1 MRLGY
6 DLWAYPGVLLVVGAA
21 ALLLAFAAI
30 LIAASFARARA
41 EKRFGDPKL
50 VEKLVTY
57 DATQRRAAKGV
68 LMVLALA
75 CALVALARPQYGKGT
90 RLIPATN
97 VDVVL
102 VLDYSKSMY
111 ARDVVPSRIAR
122 AKAEVAHLIQSVPG
136 VRFAA
141 VAFAGEPVSFP
152 LTSDGG
158 AIAQFFRQMNPNDM
172 PVGGTATAKALE
184 RARELLARDPTTKD
198 HVRRIVLVTDGED
211 LEGDPVS
218 VATKCA
224 QEGTVIDVVQIG
236 GRAPEVIPDVNADG
250 KVIGIRKDDDGKPM
264 TTELSADGEAQLAKV
279 AQTTGGVIVQSEQ
292 GTTGIDKITA
302 RLSKMMREELSERV
316 ETVYDDVFWIPLLIA
331 LVLLLNDA
339 LLFDTPWR
347 KPWTAGKVV
356 LAVIASLGVLSFIV
370 LLVDLWRS
378 YSKPAPKAPA
388 KKKRKLRNRE
398 GARA

>member
-1 MRLGY
+1 VIFVVG
-6 DLWAYPGVLLVVGAA
+6 GVVLLAT
-21 ALLLAFAAI
+21 FAAMLI
-30 LIAASFARARA
+30 LASFARVRA

-75 CALVALARPQYGKGT
+75 CALAALARPQYGKGT

-111 ARDVVPSRIAR
+111 ARDVVPSRITR
-122 AKAEVAHLIQSVPG
+122 AKAEVAHLIQALPG

-141 VAFAGEPVSFP
+141 VAFAGEPLSFP

-158 AIAQFFRQMNPNDM
+158 AIAQFFRQLNPNDM

-236 GRAPEVIPDVNADG
+236 GRAPEVIPDVNTDG
-250 KVIGIRKDDDGKPM
+250 KVTGIRRDDEGKPL

-292 GTTGIDKITA
+292 GTTGIDKITT

-331 LVLLLNDA
+331 LLLLMNDA
-339 LLFDTPWR
+339 LLFDTPWQ
-347 KPWTAGKVV
+347 KPWTVGKIV
-356 LAVIASLGVLSFIV
+356 LAAVASLGLLSLIV
-370 LLVDLWRS
+370 LVVDLWRG
-378 YSKPAPKAPA
+378 YAKAPPKPIP
-388 KKKRKLRNRE
+388 KKKRKLRDRRATPAQG

>member
-1 MRLGY
+1 MRFAY
-6 DLWAYPGVLLVVGAA
+6 DLWSYPVVILVVAA
-21 ALLLAFAAI
+21 GALLAAFTGI

-50 VEKLVTY
+50 VEALVTY

-75 CALVALARPQYGKGT
+75 CALLALARPQYGKGT

-172 PVGGTATAKALE
+172 PIGGTATAKALE

-218 VATKCA
+218 VASKCA

-236 GRAPEVIPDVNADG
+236 GRAPEVVPDVNADG
-250 KVIGIRKDDDGKPM
+250 KVTGIRKDDEGKPL

-279 AQTTGGVIVQSEQ
+279 AQTTGGIIVQSEQ

-316 ETVYDDVFWIPLLIA
+316 ETVYDDVFWVPLLA
-331 LVLLLNDA
+331 ALLLLMNDVFI
-339 LLFDTPWR
+339 FDTPWR
-347 KPWTAGKVV
+347 KPWTVGKV
-356 LAVIASLGVLSFIV
+356 LLASLATLWTVSFVVLV
-370 LLVDLWRS
+370 VDVWRA
-378 YSKPAPKAPA
+378 YA
-388 KKKRKLRNRE
+388 KKTRRAAASPPKR

>member
-1 MRLGY
+1 MRFAY
-6 DLWAYPGVLLVVGAA
+6 DLWTYPAVILVVLAGVLLV
-21 ALLLAFAAI
+21 AFAGM
-30 LIAASFARARA
+30 LVWSSFLRGRA

-68 LMVLALA
+68 LMVLALL

-184 RARELLARDPTTKD
+184 RARELLQRDPTTKE

-218 VATKCA
+218 VAQKCA

-236 GRAPEVIPDVNADG
+236 GRAPEVIPQVDDNG
-250 KVIGIRKDDDGKPM
+250 KITGIRKDDDGKPL
-264 TTELSADGEAQLAKV
+264 TTELSADGEAQLAKI

-292 GTTGIDKITA
+292 GTTGIDKITQ

-316 ETVYDDVFWIPLLIA
+316 ETVYDDVFWIPLLAA
-331 LVLLLNDA
+331 LALLLNDA
-339 LLFDTPWR
+339 LIFDTPWR
-347 KPWTAGKVV
+347 KPWTVTKVL
-356 LAVIASLGVLSFIV
+356 LACVASLGTVSLIV
-370 LLVDLWRS
+370 LLVDLWRARS
-378 YSKPAPKAPA
+378 T
-388 KKKRKLRNRE
+388 KR
-398 GARA
+398 ARARA

>member
-1 MRLGY
+1 MRFAY
-6 DLWAYPGVLLVVGAA
+6 DLWTYPAVIFVALAG
-21 ALLLAFAAI
+21 LLLAGFAGM
-30 LIAASFARARA
+30 LIWSSFLRARA

-75 CALVALARPQYGKGT
+75 FALVALARPQYGKGT

-97 VDVVL
+97 VDVVI

-122 AKAEVAHLIQSVPG
+122 AKAEVSHLIQSVPG

-184 RARELLARDPTTKD
+184 RARELLARDPTSKE

-218 VATKCA
+218 VAQKCA

-236 GRAPEVIPDVNADG
+236 GRTPEVIPDVDENG
-250 KVIGIRKDDDGKPM
+250 KITGIRKDDDGKPL
-264 TTELSADGEAQLAKV
+264 TTSLSADGEAQLAKV
-279 AQTTGGVIVQSEQ
+279 ASTTGGVIVQSEQ

-316 ETVYDDVFWIPLLIA
+316 ETVYDDVFWIPLLAA
-331 LVLLLNDA
+331 LGLLLNDA
-339 LLFDTPWR
+339 FIFDTPWR
-347 KPWTAGKVV
+347 QPWTVSKVL
-356 LAVIASLGVLSFIV
+356 LACVATLGTISLIV
-370 LLVDLWRS
+370 LLADLWRARS
-378 YSKPAPKAPA
+378 V
-388 KKKRKLRNRE
+388 KKGR
-398 GARA
+398 ARA

>member
-1 MRLGY
+1 VRFAY
-6 DLWAYPGVLLVVGAA
+6 DLWAYPVLIFVV
-21 ALLLAFAAI
+21 LACLMLAGFTGI

-75 CALVALARPQYGKGT
+75 CALLALARPQYGKGT

-97 VDVVL
+97 VDVAI

-111 ARDVVPSRIAR
+111 ARDVVPSRITR

-141 VAFAGEPVSFP
+141 VAFAGEPISFP

-158 AIAQFFRQMNPNDM
+158 AIAQFFRQLNPNDM

-184 RARELLARDPTTKD
+184 RARELLARDPSAQN
-198 HVRRIVLVTDGED
+198 HVRRIILVTDGED

-250 KVIGIRKDDDGKPM
+250 KVTGIRKDDQGKPL

-316 ETVYDDVFWIPLLIA
+316 ETIYDDVFWLPLLVAICLLFNEA
-331 LVLLLNDA
+331 LV
-339 LLFDTPWR
+339 FDTPWR
-347 KPWTAGKVV
+347 KPWTVGKVLLAALATLGIFSLVV
-356 LAVIASLGVLSFIV
+356 LGY
-370 LLVDLWRS
+370 DLWRS
-378 YSKPAPKAPA
+378 YASK
-388 KKKRKLRNRE
+388 RR

>member
-1 MRLGY
+1 VKFGY
-6 DLWAYPGVLLVVGAA
+6 DLFAFPYVLAFGGAIALVV
-21 ALLLAFAAI
+21 AFAAI
-30 LIAASFARARA
+30 LVWSSFARARS

-50 VEKLVTY
+50 VEALVTY

-68 LMVLALA
+68 LLVLALI
-75 CALVALARPQYGKGT
+75 CALFALARPQYGKGS

-122 AKAEVAHLIQSVPG
+122 AKAEVAHLVQSLPG
-136 VRFAA
+136 ARFGA
-141 VAFAGEPVSFP
+141 VAFAGEPISFP

-158 AIAQFFRQMNPNDM
+158 AIAQFFRQLNPNDM

-218 VATKCA
+218 VASKCA
-224 QEGTVIDVVQIG
+224 AEGTVIDVVQIG
-236 GRAPEVIPDVNADG
+236 SRAPEVIPDVNADG
-250 KVIGIRKDDDGKPM
+250 KIIGIRKDEDGKPL
-264 TTELSADGEAQLAKV
+264 TTELSAEGEAQLAKV
-279 AQTTGGVIVQSEQ
+279 AQTTGGMIVQSEQ

-302 RLSKMMREELSERV
+302 RLAKMMREELSERV
-316 ETVYDDVFWIPLLIA
+316 ETVYDDVFWVPLLFA
-331 LVLLLNDA
+331 LAFLWSETFV
-339 LLFDTPWR
+339 FDTPWR
-347 KPWTAGKVV
+347 KPWSIPKIL
-356 LAVIASLGVLSFIV
+356 LASVATLGVISFIV
-370 LLVDLWRS
+370 LVADLLRARAARKK
-378 YSKPAPKAPA
+378 KPAATTKA
-388 KKKRKLRNRE
+388 KV
-398 GARA
+398 ARA

>member
-1 MRLGY
+1 MKFAY
-6 DLWAYPGVLLVVGAA
+6 DLFAFPLVLGVVAACLLVI
-21 ALLLAFAAI
+21 AFAGD
-30 LIAASFARARA
+30 LVWASFARARS

-50 VEKLVTY
+50 VEKLVTF

-68 LMVLALA
+68 LLVLAIA
-75 CALVALARPQYGKGT
+75 CALIALARPQYGKGS

-97 VDVVL
+97 VDVVI

-122 AKAEVAHLIQSVPG
+122 AKAEVAHLVQALPG

-141 VAFAGEPVSFP
+141 VAFAGEPISFP

-158 AIAQFFRQMNPNDM
+158 AIAQFFRQLNPNDM

-211 LEGDPVS
+211 LEGDPVT

-236 GRAPEVIPDVNADG
+236 SRAPEVIPDVNADG
-250 KVIGIRKDDDGKPM
+250 KITGIRRDDDGKPL

-316 ETVYDDVFWIPLLIA
+316 ETVYDDVFWLPLLAAIA
-331 LVLLLNDA
+331 FLWSETFI
-339 LLFDTPWR
+339 FDTPWR
-347 KPWTAGKVV
+347 KPWTVSKIL
-356 LAVIASLGVLSFIV
+356 LAALASLGAISLIV
-370 LLVDLWRS
+370 LVVDLWRARS
-378 YSKPAPKAPA
+378 RSLA
-388 KKKRKLRNRE
+388 KKK
-398 GARA
+398 ARAARA

>member
-1 MRLGY
+1 MRFAY
-6 DLWAYPGVLLVVGAA
+6 DLWAWPTVLLVVGAA
-21 ALLLAFAAI
+21 IFLFGFVAV
-30 LIAASFARARA
+30 LIASSFARARA

-97 VDVVL
+97 VDVAI

-184 RARELLARDPTTKD
+184 RARELLARDPTGKD
-198 HVRRIVLVTDGED
+198 HVRRILLVTDGED

-236 GRAPEVIPDVNADG
+236 GRAPEVVPDVNADG
-250 KVIGIRKDDDGKPM
+250 KVVGIRKDEEGKPL

-279 AQTTGGVIVQSEQ
+279 AQTTGGVIVRSEQ
-292 GTTGIDKITA
+292 GSTGIDKITA

-316 ETVYDDVFWIPLLIA
+316 ETVYDDVFWLPLLLA
-331 LVLLLNDA
+331 VVLLFNEA
-339 LLFDTPWR
+339 FLFDTPWR
-347 KPWTAGKVV
+347 RPWGAGKVL
-356 LAVIASLGVLSFIV
+356 LAVVASFGLVSLIV
-370 LLVDLWRS
+370 LVYDLWRGRTV
-378 YSKPAPKAPA
+378 
-388 KKKRKLRNRE
+388 KR